1 MDFLMPYA
9 SEVPDIVIDH
19 QQTPSP
25 LNPLGI
31 KGAGEAGVIPGSAA
45 LASAIEDAVGRRI
58 SSMPIS
64 PTELYDLMRSPDAE
78 RTAASGRRTGVGA

>member
-1 MDFLMPYA
+1 
-9 SEVPDIVIDH
+9 VPDVVIDH

-45 LASAIEDAVGRRI
+45 LASAIEDAVGRRVTA
-58 SSMPIS
+58 MPIS
-64 PTELYDLMRSPDAE
+64 PSELYDLVRSPDAE
-78 RTAASGRRTGVGA
+78 RTAASARRGGVSA